1 MAKLTGDYKKT
12 ETYKK
17 ADPSLRKQYDAWMKS
32 QKLSHDDMYRYL
44 LREDMRALPKETVKK
59 GNSSVEMM
67 VISAMA
73 VFLVGSARRIEPLM
87 LVGAIFV
94 IITSILYFSGILNPY
109 TRTIRAC
116 TKKLKQRGAFTDFKE
131 WKENNK

>member
-17 ADPSLRKQYDAWMKS
+17 ADPSLRKQYDTWMKS

-44 LREDMRALPKETVKK
+44 LREDMRALPKETIRK
-59 GNSSVEMM
+59 GNSSIEMM

-73 VFLVGSARRIEPLM
+73 VFLVAVARRIKPLM
-87 LVGAIFV
+87 LAGAIFV

-116 TKKLKQRGAFTDFKE
+116 TKKLKQRGSFTDFKE
-131 WKENNK
+131 WKENQK